1 MGARATTYA
10 LTTVYLY
17 NLGQTSKAAS
27 YTAVQVTL
35 FGIYTKKSNARDNYT
50 HSEAS
55 FCFLTCISVL
65 KNFKNSLLFL

>member
-17 NLGQTSKAAS
+17 NLGQTSKAA
-27 YTAVQVTL
+27 TRPVQVTV
-35 FGIYTKKSNARDNYT
+35 FRIYTKKSNARDNYN

-55 FCFLTCISVL
+55 FCFLTYISVL